1 MYILDNIN
9 WISVPKK
16 IVIWALIYSSFFP
29 VTYMIGGMTA
39 TIGTLISFPFLPG
52 AWIVSKGFVYLF
64 GSGNI
69 YLFGLAIGIFF
80 QLGIIAWLSKK
91 CFILKTREKCINCV
105 LPKMTLFV
113 FFVFCATLLFYGTMF
128 YMYSHR

>member
-9 WISVPKK
+9 WMGIPKK
-16 IVIWALIYSSFFP
+16 IVIWALVYSFIFP
-29 VTYMIGGMTA
+29 ITYLIGGA
-39 TIGTLISFPFLPG
+39 IASIGNIITFPFLPG

-91 CFILKTREKCINCV
+91 CFVLKTREKCISCV
-105 LPKMTLFV
+105 LAKMALFV
-113 FFVFCATLLFYGTMF
+113 FLIFCATLLFYGAMF

>member
-9 WISVPKK
+9 LMGMAKK
-16 IVIWALIYSSFFP
+16 IVIWALVYSSLFP
-29 VTYMIGGMTA
+29 VTYLIGGMTA

-80 QLGIIAWLSKK
+80 QLAIIAWLSKK
-91 CFILKTREKCINCV
+91 CFIFKTREKCISCV
-105 LPKMTLFV
+105 LTKMALFV
-113 FFVFCATLLFYGTMF
+113 FLIFCATLLFYAVMF
-128 YMYSHR
+128 YIYSHR